1 MDYDR
6 IDDIIQR
13 GRGRAAIA
21 VGALHDL
28 HRPTG
33 PSAPVCGATAIMRM
47 PALFMPTSKRMLA
60 YGHPL
65 FEAAFDAAYTRP
77 GDYLSGPQFTWF
89 VASQAPLLPVLC
101 VKAVRVV
108 NVARAGVA
116 TAVGLAAYGGVRRDT
131 LAPVLTGWPA
141 SMVARGDGIDRAD
154 LPADASLAGWSVLLP
169 VLPASILLRTGD
181 LVTDDLGRTGV
192 VSSAELSDYGWR
204 LIVRQAAT

>member
-21 VGALHDL
+21 AGALHDL
-28 HRPTG
+28 HRPTA
-33 PSAPVCGATAIMRM
+33 PWAPVCGATAIMRM
-47 PALFMPTSKRMLA
+47 PALFLPTSTRMLN

-65 FEAAFDAAYTRP
+65 FEATLDAAYTRP
-77 GDYLSGPQFTWF
+77 GDYLVGPQFTWF

-108 NVARAGVA
+108 CIARLVAAS
-116 TAVGLAAYGGVRRDT
+116 AVGLASYGGVQRGSV
-131 LAPVLTGWPA
+131 APLLTGWPA
-141 SMVARGDGIDRAD
+141 SMVAHGEGIDRAD
-154 LPADASLAGWSVLLP
+154 LPADAALGGWSVLLP
-169 VLPASILLRTGD
+169 ALPSVLLRTGD